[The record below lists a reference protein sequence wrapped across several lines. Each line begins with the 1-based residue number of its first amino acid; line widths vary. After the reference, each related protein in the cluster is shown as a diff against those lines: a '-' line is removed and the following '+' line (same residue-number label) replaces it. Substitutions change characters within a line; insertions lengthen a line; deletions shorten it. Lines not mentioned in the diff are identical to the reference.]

1 MRSMMPGFQTSLAC
15 LRSSGPSN
23 LRLFASL
30 RMRGKRWL
38 VARGI
43 VFHYLFFFRFVA
55 FALVV
60 FQFAV
65 SGTSSFCPKTNPF
78 SQVPP
83 SLAGDVKVSRRYA
96 WRFRFLL
103 WQFGAS
109 H

>member
-1 MRSMMPGFQTSLAC
+1 MLSAALQRNAKHDARLQTSLAC

-60 FQFAV
+60 FDFAV
-65 SGTSSFCPKTNPF
+65 SGTRRFCPMCSLRGSSIWF
-78 SQVPP
+78 SAIR
-83 SLAGDVKVSRRYA
+83 SL
-96 WRFRFLL
+96 
-103 WQFGAS
+103 
-109 H
+109 